1 MSIASD
7 QQIES
12 GHVSYATF
20 RNRSSM
26 ETQQCVKLVIIYK
39 KSTGG
44 SSTNALTIHKTMHL
58 IISSDWT
65 A

>member
-26 ETQQCVKLVIIYK
+26 ETQQCVKLLIIYK
-39 KSTGG
+39 KK
-44 SSTNALTIHKTMHL
+44 AQEEVVLML
-58 IISSDWT
+58 
-65 A
+65 